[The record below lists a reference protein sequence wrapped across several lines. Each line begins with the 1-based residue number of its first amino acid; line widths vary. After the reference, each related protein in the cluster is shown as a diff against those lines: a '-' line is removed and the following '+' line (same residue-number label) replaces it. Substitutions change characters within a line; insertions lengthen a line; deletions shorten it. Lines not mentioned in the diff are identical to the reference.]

1 MKTILKTIL
10 FFILFSTNLEAQKI
24 VQQEKCPKIYK
35 TNYTEILVEKYLTIS
50 NNDTIKFNEIRFECV
65 FSALYTHKVMFD
77 KFGKWDKEIYPNNS
91 NLPILLWE
99 NVDLYSN
106 GKKYNVFTTGLEEW
120 KHIYASVMV
129 FDNNYIDLITDDS
142 LEKEN
147 LINYFSDLIKK
158 NKTYRKNFYEE
169 YRKMVDKKKQEL

>member
-1 MKTILKTIL
+1 
-10 FFILFSTNLEAQKI
+10 
-24 VQQEKCPKIYK
+24 
-35 TNYTEILVEKYLTIS
+35 
-50 NNDTIKFNEIRFECV
+50 
-65 FSALYTHKVMFD
+65 MFD

-129 FDNNYIDLITDDS
+129 FDKNYIDLITDDS